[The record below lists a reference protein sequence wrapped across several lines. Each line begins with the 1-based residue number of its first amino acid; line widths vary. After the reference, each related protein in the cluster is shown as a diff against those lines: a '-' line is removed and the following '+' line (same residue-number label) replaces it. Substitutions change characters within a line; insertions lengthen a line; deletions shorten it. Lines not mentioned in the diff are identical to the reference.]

1 MPRNRRTK
9 DKTLFDVTLVGN
21 YSIDTNTW
29 LRGKISNSLG
39 GAPVYSGSIFTLFG
53 NRTALFSQI
62 GSDHYDEAVQFCK
75 SRGIDFKGL
84 RRLPQRTLAF
94 ENAYDEEGN
103 RTQRCLNITPKL
115 LFEELPKEY
124 FSSKAF
130 YIAPIMGEVDLE
142 LLKELKRKGI
152 TLMLD
157 PQGLM
162 RNVGDD
168 GRVKLT
174 FNQKELEPVFE
185 LVDIVK
191 IGKDEV
197 QASNMKI
204 KDLIEWLKSIEVSVG
219 IVTRGKEK
227 VIIISENTIIEMPTI
242 NVEVEDPTGAG
253 DVFGAAFLSEYL
265 RGYDAAEAAKI
276 ANIAAGLKIRYKG
289 PNGFP
294 TRQEVLR
301 HKVLQEGLL

>member
-1 MPRNRRTK
+1 MPRNRKPK
-9 DKTLFDVTLVGN
+9 DATLFDVILVGN
-21 YSIDTNTW
+21 YSIDVNTC
-29 LRGKISNSLG
+29 LGEQISNSLG

-62 GSDHYDEAVQFCK
+62 GFDYYEEAVQFCRI
-75 SRGIDFKGL
+75 RGIDFRGL

-94 ENAYDEEGN
+94 ENTYDDEGN
-103 RTQRCLNITPKL
+103 RRQKCFNTTPKL
-115 LFEELPKEY
+115 LFKELPREY
-124 FSSKAF
+124 FDSKAF

-142 LLKELKRKGI
+142 LLKELRRKEI

-162 RNVGDD
+162 RNIGEE
-168 GRVKLT
+168 GRIELT
-174 FNQKELEPVFE
+174 FNQGELEPVFE

-191 IGKDEV
+191 IGNDEF
-197 QASNMKI
+197 QASNMEV
-204 KDLIEWLKSIEVSVG
+204 KDVMEWLKDIGVSVG

-227 VIIISENTIIEMPTI
+227 VTIASKNTIIEVPTI
-242 NVEVEDPTGAG
+242 NVAVEDPTGAG

-294 TRQEVLR
+294 TRREVLR
-301 HKVLQEGLL
+301 HKALQEDLL